1 MAISPCVRPWRP
13 RHACSLSEAL
23 VREVKTEEDVVAR
36 TAGERATILD
46 RFGARTL
53 LVFGSAARGDLEDD
67 SDVDV
72 LVEFEGPA
80 TFDRF
85 MGLKLHLEDL
95 LGRPV
100 DLTPKAL
107 PPSLHST
114 VQREGRRVA

>member
-1 MAISPCVRPWRP
+1 
-13 RHACSLSEAL
+13 LSEAL

-36 TAGERATILD
+36 IAGERATILD
-46 RFGARTL
+46 RFGVRTL